1 MRMSESR
8 VTLALVYIALSV
20 LLIITL
26 FPIALLILNSLKPST
41 EIVQNPLLLPSQI
54 RWDNFTRAWEDANF
68 GRTLLNSAVLTG
80 LTIILVCSTG
90 SLTAYVLAR
99 RKIKTWKIITF
110 YLLATTTAPIQLFLF
125 PLYFGFARLGLI
137 NNPVAVAFIYTA
149 VYSPFAIMLLRTYFL
164 AVPRELEEAALIDG
178 ATHWQVFRRVYLPI
192 VSPGILTVA
201 LIIGLYSWN
210 EFLIAT
216 TFLQGQERLTAVVSF
231 FLLSGQY
238 SSDWG
243 QIMAAAL
250 IIILPVVVL
259 FILLQRRFIE
269 GMAGGSVKG

>member
-1 MRMSESR
+1 VKLIESR
-8 VTLALVYIALSV
+8 LTMTITYAVLALLTF
-20 LLIITL
+20 ITL
-26 FPIALLILNSLKPST
+26 FPIALLLLNSVKASA
-41 EIVQNPLLLPSQI
+41 EIVQNPLALPETL
-54 RWDNFTRAWEDANF
+54 RWDNFARAWDDAGF
-68 GRTLLNSAVLTG
+68 STSMLNSAILTG
-80 LTIILVCSTG
+80 LTILMVCSTG

-99 RKIKTWKIITF
+99 KKVASWKIVTF

-137 NNPVAVAFIYTA
+137 NNVFAVALVYTA
-149 VYSPFAIMLLRTYFL
+149 IWSPFAIMLLRTYFL
-164 AVPRELEEAALIDG
+164 AIPKELEEAALVDG
-178 ATHWQVFRRVYLPI
+178 ATPWQVFSKVMLPMA
-192 VSPGILTVA
+192 SPGILTVA

-210 EFLIAT
+210 EFLIST
-216 TFLQGQERLTAVVSF
+216 TFLQQQDERTAVVSF

-250 IIILPVVVL
+250 IIVLPVVVL
-259 FILLQRRFIE
+259 FVALQRHFIE

>member
-1 MRMSESR
+1 MNITESR
-8 VTLALVYIALSV
+8 LTFAIVYITLSV

-26 FPIALLILNSLKPST
+26 FPIALTVLNALKPSA
-41 EIVQNPLLLPSQI
+41 EIVQNPLALPSVI
-54 RWDNFTRAWEDANF
+54 RWDNFTRAWTDANF
-68 GRTLLNSAVLTG
+68 GQTLLNSAVLTG

-99 RKIKTWKIITF
+99 QKIKRWKILTF
-110 YLLATTTAPIQLFLF
+110 YLLASTTAPIQLFLF
-125 PLYFGFARLGLI
+125 PLYFGFARFGLI

-164 AVPRELEEAALIDG
+164 AVPKELEEAALIDG
-178 ATHWQVFRRVYLPI
+178 ATHWQVFRRVFLPI

-216 TFLQGQERLTAVVSF
+216 TFLQGQDRLTAVVSF

-243 QIMAAAL
+243 EIMAAAL
-250 IIILPVVVL
+250 IIILPIVIL
-259 FILLQRRFIE
+259 FVLLQRHFIE

>member
-1 MRMSESR
+1 MRTTESR
-8 VTLALVYIALSV
+8 FTLWIVYATLGV
-20 LLIITL
+20 LLFITL
-26 FPIALLILNSLKPST
+26 FPIALLILNSLKASA
-41 EIVQNPLLLPSQI
+41 EIVQNPLALPSTL
-54 RWDNFTRAWEDANF
+54 RFDNFTRAWSDANF
-68 GRTLLNSAVLTG
+68 GQTLFNSVTLTAM
-80 LTIILVCSTG
+80 TIVLVCTTG
-90 SLTAYVLAR
+90 SLSAYVLAR
-99 RKIKTWKIITF
+99 RKIKTWKLVTF
-110 YLLATTTAPIQLFLF
+110 YLLASTTAPIQLFLF
-125 PLYFGFARLGLI
+125 PLYFGFAQLGLI

-164 AVPRELEEAALIDG
+164 AVPKELEEAALIDG
-178 ATHWQVFRRVYLPI
+178 ATHWQVFARVYLPI

-243 QIMAAAL
+243 VIMAAAL
-250 IIILPVVVL
+250 IIVLPIVIL

>member
-1 MRMSESR
+1 MNTTESR
-8 VTLALVYIALSV
+8 LTRIIAYITLGV
-20 LLIITL
+20 LLAITL
-26 FPIALLILNSLKPST
+26 FPIALLVLNSLKGSA
-41 EIVQNPLLLPSQI
+41 EIVQNPLALPSQL
-54 RWDNFTRAWEDANF
+54 RWDNFTRAWSDANF
-68 GRTLLNSAVLTG
+68 SRTLMNSALLTG
-80 LTIILVCSTG
+80 MTIVLVCTTG

-99 RKIKTWKIITF
+99 RKIKTWKILTF
-110 YLLATTTAPIQLFLF
+110 YLLASTTAPIQLFLF

-164 AVPRELEEAALIDG
+164 AVPKELEEAALIDG
-178 ATHWQVFRRVYLPI
+178 ASHWQVFSRVFLPI

-216 TFLQGQERLTAVVSF
+216 TFLQGQDRLTAVVSF

-243 QIMAAAL
+243 VVMAAAL
-250 IIILPVVVL
+250 IIILPIVIL
-259 FILLQRRFIE
+259 FVLLQRRFIE

>member
-1 MRMSESR
+1 MRFVENR
-8 VTLALVYIALSV
+8 KTF
-20 LLIITL
+20 IITYAVL
-26 FPIALLILNSLKPST
+26 GILLVITLLPIALLVINSVKPHAQ
-41 EIVQNPLLLPSQI
+41 IVQNPLAWPEVY
-54 RWDNFTRAWEDANF
+54 RWDNFVRAWNDANF
-68 GRTLLNSAVLTG
+68 GRTMLNSALLAAT
-80 LTIILVCSTG
+80 TIILVCTTG

-99 RKIKTWKIITF
+99 RKVKSWKIITF
-110 YLLATTTAPIQLFLF
+110 YLLGTTTAPIQLFLF
-125 PLYFGFARLGLI
+125 PLYFGFAKLGLI
-137 NNPVAVAFIYTA
+137 NNIFAVSLVYTA

-178 ATHWQVFRRVYLPI
+178 ATHWQVFSKVMLPI

-216 TFLQGQERLTAVVSF
+216 TFLQRADNHTAVVSF

-243 QIMAAAL
+243 EIMAAAL
-250 IIILPVVVL
+250 IVVL
-259 FILLQRRFIE
+259 PIVILFVLLQRRFIE

>member
-1 MRMSESR
+1 MRLVESR
-8 VTLALVYIALSV
+8 TTLILTYIVLGILLLVA
-20 LLIITL
+20 L
-26 FPIALLILNSLKPST
+26 FPIALLVLNSVKPAAQ
-41 EIVQNPLLLPSQI
+41 IVQNPLALPVEL
-54 RWDNFTRAWEDANF
+54 RWDNFARAWKDARF
-68 GRTLLNSAVLTG
+68 STTFFNSTTLTG
-80 LTIILVCSTG
+80 LTIILVCTTS

-99 RKIKTWKIITF
+99 RKIKSWKIVTF

-125 PLYFGFARLGLI
+125 PLYFGFAKLGLI
-137 NNPVAVAFIYTA
+137 NNTIAVSVVYTA
-149 VYSPFAIMLLRTYFL
+149 IYSPFAVMLLRTYFL
-164 AVPRELEEAALIDG
+164 AVPRELEEAALVDG
-178 ATHWQVFRRVYLPI
+178 ASHWQVFTRIMLPI

-216 TFLQGQERLTAVVSF
+216 TFLQKADKVTAVVSF

-243 QIMAAAL
+243 EIMAAAL
-250 IIILPVVVL
+250 IVVLPVVVL
-259 FILLQRRFIE
+259 FVLLQRRFIE

>member
-1 MRMSESR
+1 MNMSDSR
-8 VTLALVYIALSV
+8 LMTTVVYLCLGILLV
-20 LLIITL
+20 ITL
-26 FPIALLILNSLKPST
+26 FPIVLLVLNSIKPAT
-41 EIVQNPLLLPSQI
+41 QIVQNPLAWPAQY
-54 RWDNFTRAWEDANF
+54 RWDNFTRAWDDARF
-68 GRTLLNSAVLTG
+68 AQTLWNSAVLTG
-80 LTIILVCSTG
+80 LTILMVCTTS

-99 RKIKTWKIITF
+99 KKIKAWKLLTF

-137 NNPVAVAFIYTA
+137 NNPVAVAFVYTA
-149 VYSPFAIMLLRTYFL
+149 IYSPFAIMLLRTYFL
-164 AVPRELEEAALIDG
+164 AVPKELEEAALIDG
-178 ATHWQVFRRVYLPI
+178 ATHWQVFWRVMMPI

-216 TFLQGQERLTAVVSF
+216 TFLQSQDRMTAVVSF

-243 QIMAAAL
+243 VIMAAAL
-250 IIILPVVVL
+250 IIVLPIVVL
-259 FILLQRRFIE
+259 FVLLQRRFIE